1 MVTTASRA
9 SSPIAQ
15 VREELEEH
23 WSTWLTHFFAEY
35 LQNPR
40 GELVPMAPYHQEFWD
55 AIWAIH
61 NGELPR
67 IKGAARD
74 AFFAIWSRGTGKSTS
89 TELGVAALAARKARR
104 YCLYVSD
111 SQDQADQHVANIG
124 DMLTSKTFASL
135 YPAAADRKMGKYG
148 PASWRRNRLMT
159 ASGFTLDAIGLEKSV
174 RGLKQEDQ
182 RPDLIILDDIDDIND
197 SGVMTDRKMRTLSR
211 SILPAASPDAVVIMV
226 QNLILL
232 DGIMDRLVHNRADF
246 LRTAYVS
253 GPHPAITGLQ
263 YHGTS
268 GDSDDKG
275 RWIITG
281 GESTWAAKTLVDWE
295 VELNRMG
302 PAAFLAECQHQL
314 SGVSDR
320 VYPDFEPGVHQF
332 IAAKLP
338 PFRMVIGGLDFG
350 GEGRTANET
359 AGLVAGVGT
368 DNRITLLAEFKDN
381 GVNVDGRLMEW
392 MQAQE
397 YRWKGPGS
405 ILWAADGTE
414 SMGIRAMKR
423 SGFNIKASRLG
434 GKIPLREFRV
444 KLVGTRVTVGPD
456 GLPGIRYIPSLRKF
470 EAEMLRY
477 RREKPHF
484 EGDVRQRKIIQSD
497 DHLMSA
503 LEYLTD
509 LIDGPQPAQV
519 DTRSRTVSIQV

>member
-1 MVTTASRA
+1 MP
-9 SSPIAQ
+9 SPIAQ
-15 VREELEEH
+15 IREELEED
-23 WSTWLTHFFAEY
+23 WALWLTHFFSDY
-35 LQNPR
+35 LTNPR
-40 GELVPMAPYHQEFWD
+40 GELVPMADYHTEFWN
-55 AIWAIH
+55 AIWAVK
-61 NGELPR
+61 NGELPVIR
-67 IKGAARD
+67 GARRD

-89 TELGVAALAARKARR
+89 TELAVAAMAARKARR

-111 SQDQADQHVANIG
+111 SQDQADQHVQNIG
-124 DMLTSKTFASL
+124 DMLTSRSFAAL

-197 SGVMTDRKMRTLSR
+197 SAVMTDRKMKTLSR
-211 SILPAASPDAVVIMV
+211 SILPAAAPDAVVIMV

-263 YHGTS
+263 YRGLPDGS
-268 GDSDDKG
+268 
-275 RWIITG
+275 WEITG
-281 GESTWAAKTLVDWE
+281 GQSTWPAKTLTDWA
-295 VELNRMG
+295 VEMNRMG
-302 PAAFLAECQHQL
+302 PDAFLAECQHQL
-314 SGVSDR
+314 QGISDR
-320 VYPDFEPGVHQF
+320 VYPDFSPTAHEY

-338 PFRMVIGGLDFG
+338 QFRMIVGGIDFG

-359 AGLVAGVGT
+359 AGLVGGVDVNG
-368 DNRITLLAEFKDN
+368 RVLLLSEFKDN
-381 GVNVDGRLMEW
+381 GVNVDMRLMDW

-397 YRWKGPGS
+397 QRWRGPGS
-405 ILWAADGTE
+405 IMWAADGTE
-414 SMGIRAMKR
+414 DMGIRLMKR
-423 SGFNIKASRLG
+423 SGFNIRPSRRG
-434 GKIPLREFRV
+434 GKIPLREQRV
-444 KLVGTRVTVGPD
+444 KMVGTRLTPD
-456 GLPGIRYIPSLRKF
+456 GAGLPALRYLPALRKF

-484 EGDVRQRKIIQSD
+484 EGDARQRKIVQTD

-503 LEYLTD
+503 LEYLTE
-509 LIDGPQPAQV
+509 LLDGPQQV
-519 DTRSRTVSIQV
+519 TGDTRPRSVSILV